1 MGLSKSNI
9 ILPQET
15 RKISE
20 NLKFCLK
27 QLEKEGKTKP
37 KASRRNKIINNQ
49 EIVYDQNHKQTRD
62 QVNNKKRAMKLK
74 PGSLNRKTNK
84 QTKTVQLEMKKE
96 KYNWQQRKT
105 KDH

>member
-84 QTKTVQLEMKKE
+84 QTNKNSTTRNE
-96 KYNWQQRKT
+96 KGEI
-105 KDH
+105 